1 MNTLQMIA
9 LVQCYIHHFKDV
21 EVNIAQ
27 PRAGRDYFLLSKM
40 SEKALKYIK

>member
-21 EVNIAQ
+21 EVKISH
-27 PRAGRDYFLLSKM
+27 PRKGRDYVLLSKM
-40 SEKALKYIK
+40 SEKALKYIR